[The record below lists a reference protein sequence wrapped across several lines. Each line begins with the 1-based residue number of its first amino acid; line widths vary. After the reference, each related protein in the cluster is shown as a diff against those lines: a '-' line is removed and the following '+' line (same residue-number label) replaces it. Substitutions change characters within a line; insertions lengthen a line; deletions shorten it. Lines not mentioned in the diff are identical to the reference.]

1 MRVLVCN
8 AGSSSLKFSLLEAE
22 SERLLADGGI
32 DWTAEPPRLVVRRP
46 GQGEVARDLASKSLA
61 GAVGRLIEELCSG
74 RPGPARGAS
83 DIHAVGHRVVHGGE
97 RFTQAVR
104 ITGEVERV
112 IGALIE
118 LAPLHNG
125 PSLEVIRAV
134 QGLLPDV
141 PQVAA
146 FDTAFHASIPDA
158 ARIYPV
164 PRRWTREW
172 GLRRFGF
179 HGLSH
184 SYCAAR
190 AAEMIGR
197 RPGADLRL
205 VVAHLGHGAS
215 VSAVRNGTCIDTSM
229 GFTPLE
235 GLMMGTRSGS
245 VDPGML
251 IYLLREK
258 GLDAERLDE
267 ALNHESGLLGVSGL
281 SADMRRVLAAAA
293 HDRDARL
300 AVDIYVHRARQAI
313 GAMAATLGGIDGLVF
328 TAGVGERS
336 AEIRRR
342 ICENLGHLGL
352 VLDPGA
358 NDACAGDADI
368 ATPAAPGRILVIA
381 TREDLS
387 IVREVRR
394 LVPPGAPR
402 PPPARDRK
410 QPHVQP
416 REHSS

>member
-1 MRVLVCN
+1 
-8 AGSSSLKFSLLEAE
+8 
-22 SERLLADGGI
+22 
-32 DWTAEPPRLVVRRP
+32 
-46 GQGEVARDLASKSLA
+46 
-61 GAVGRLIEELCSG
+61 
-74 RPGPARGAS
+74 
-83 DIHAVGHRVVHGGE
+83 
-97 RFTQAVR
+97 
-104 ITGEVERV
+104 
-112 IGALIE
+112 
-118 LAPLHNG
+118 
-125 PSLEVIRAV
+125 
-134 QGLLPDV
+134 
-141 PQVAA
+141 
-146 FDTAFHASIPDA
+146 
-158 ARIYPV
+158 
-164 PRRWTREW
+164 
-172 GLRRFGF
+172 
-179 HGLSH
+179 
-184 SYCAAR
+184 
-190 AAEMIGR
+190 MIGR

-293 HDRDARL
+293 QDPDARL

-328 TAGVGERS
+328 TAGVGEGS

-358 NDACAGDADI
+358 NDAAAPDADI
-368 ATPAAPGRILVIA
+368 AEPATAAAPGRILVIA
-381 TREDLS
+381 AREDLS
-387 IVREVRR
+387 VVREVRR
-394 LVPPGAPR
+394 LVPQGTPR
-402 PPPARDRK
+402 PPPARNRK

-416 REHSS
+416 REH